1 MTAPLQPVLVMPVY
15 RGGAKFQRAL
25 ESVRGAEDF
34 FKRVIISL
42 NSPLGSPDERTVED
56 FRAAGDTNIEVIQT
70 GEELPWIPHQ
80 FFWLDYLESTGE
92 GSGSWVMWFAHDDE
106 LRPRGISNLVDH
118 QGNWPLEDG
127 TIYLGPWGMRYD
139 PPGELFDGDR
149 NGPLESWTSFP
160 VDGPL
165 RMPVAQWIADQLVQP
180 TYINMSG
187 CATKLES
194 FRQLRDY
201 PYSKPGGMRIE
212 MATAAAPINTTV
224 EEFSE
229 PIVITYTSK
238 GSDRTTYSAVARKD
252 DAHMVVWWTNYLLH
266 HPSGIPATTRAATT
280 LVRRALSV
288 RTGRSAPA
296 PEEWRRRTT
305 IEA

>member
-1 MTAPLQPVLVMPVY
+1 MTAQLQPVLVMPVY
-15 RGGAKFQRAL
+15 RGGAKFKRAL
-25 ESVRGAEDF
+25 ESVRGAEHF

-42 NSPLGSPDERTVED
+42 NSPLGSPDEKTIED
-56 FRAAGDTNIEVIQT
+56 FRAAGGTRIEVIQT

-92 GSGSWVMWFAHDDE
+92 GSATWVMWFAHDDE
-106 LRPRGISNLVDH
+106 LRPRGISNLVDQ

-149 NGPLESWTSFP
+149 NGPLESWTGFP
-160 VDGPL
+160 INGPL

-187 CATKLES
+187 CVTKLAS
-194 FRQLRDY
+194 FQQLRDF
-201 PYSKPGGMRIE
+201 PNQKPGGMRIE
-212 MATAAAPINTTV
+212 MATAAAPINRTA

-229 PIVITYTSK
+229 PLVITYTSK
-238 GSDRTTYSAVARKD
+238 GSDRTTYTKVARKD
-252 DAHMVVWWTNYLLH
+252 DAHLITWLGNYAAH
-266 HPSGIPATTRAATT
+266 HPGSIGAFTKS
-280 LVRRALSV
+280 ALAIAGQRLGQFLNRQEPV
-288 RTGRSAPA
+288 A
-296 PEEWRRRTT
+296 EDWRYRETVKP
-305 IEA
+305 